1 LSVGRGVFVSWAGA
15 CLSVGRGVLVSWAA
29 GGVRHHEARRV
40 HGCPDALGRPRQDH
54 GAGQQ
59 RRVLARPDNQLRAAE
74 DLVRG
79 VRVLGEL
86 TVGAMRPFLSV
97 GRRVGHTTSTRRAAQ
112 ARISPSHGAQ
122 PPSLLL
128 RRRRRLLLLPPSL
141 WPFPANHLTPVLCHR
156 LRAQITPDRP
166 GRRASRT
173 WHTLPFSREVMR
185 SASGSPTTCPRAFPL
200 RYLMTRTR
208 SIQAN
213 PSPNG
218 RTECGKTPDHLR
230 GAQDRPNG
238 AEGVEG
244 LALHPLVARALPVPR
259 GHVVGVGIAQHVGE
273 RGLARRC
280 PPSQCRDGK
289 QHRHVA

>member
-1 LSVGRGVFVSWAGA
+1 
-15 CLSVGRGVLVSWAA
+15 LSVGRGVLVSWAA

-128 RRRRRLLLLPPSL
+128 RRRRLLLLPPSL

-218 RTECGKTPDHLR
+218 RTKCGETPADKNTQHTGKSQSKR
-230 GAQDRPNG
+230 PHRVWKNARSPPGSTGPAQWGRRCRRTCPSPTG
-238 AEGVEG
+238 CTCA
-244 LALHPLVARALPVPR
+244 ASAARTRRWSWHSP
-259 GHVVGVGIAQHVGE
+259 
-273 RGLARRC
+273 ARRRARSG
-280 PPSQCRDGK
+280 PPMPSFS
-289 QHRHVA
+289 VP